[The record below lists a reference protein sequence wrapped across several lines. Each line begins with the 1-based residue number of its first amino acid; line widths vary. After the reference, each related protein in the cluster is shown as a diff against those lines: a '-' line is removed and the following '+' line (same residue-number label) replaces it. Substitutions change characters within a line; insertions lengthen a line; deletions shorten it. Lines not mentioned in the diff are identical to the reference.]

1 MQAASKV
8 VIIEPDSAMRARLVA
23 LFDFMQCPTETFP
36 TVEAV
41 PLPAAKQLDWVAIK
55 LGEGNS
61 EGAMRELLARLRGAN
76 LQLPVFHTPGHVGP
90 DCDDFTRE
98 FQLELPLN
106 HRQLAA
112 KLLRAREYAAALRA
126 DGECRWYP
134 LGVSPCMNAVR
145 RLAARVAPHA
155 STVLLL
161 GESGSGKEMLA
172 RYLHELSGRADRPF
186 VPVNCG
192 AIPPDLLESE
202 LFGHEKGAFT
212 GALTT
217 RIGRFELAQ
226 GGTLFLDEIG
236 DMPPAMQVK
245 LLRVLQERCFERV
258 GSNQSRSCDARVIAA
273 THRDLEAAVTAGKFR
288 EDLFYRLNVF
298 PIRIPPLRDRQAD
311 IPVLTQRILSRIEL
325 ATGHTISLTDDAQS
339 ALRAYAWPGNVRELA
354 NLLERIVI
362 MHAGESVDAGMLP
375 GWLANRPTT
384 PAAVDAGARGLPEGG
399 VDLKKHLA
407 ELEATMIREA
417 LARCG
422 TVAAAARLLRLQ
434 RTTMVEKLRKYRL
447 EFQAA

>member
-1 MQAASKV
+1 MQPDSKV
-8 VIIEPDSAMRARLVA
+8 VIVEPDSARMARLVA
-23 LFDFMQCPTETFP
+23 LFDFMQCETVTFAA
-36 TVEAV
+36 VEAI
-41 PLPAAKQLDWVAIK
+41 PLPNANQLDWVAIT

-61 EGAMRELLARLRGAN
+61 EGAMRDLLTRLRTAN
-76 LQLPVFHTPGHVGP
+76 LQLPVFHSSAQLSGEP
-90 DCDDFTRE
+90 DDFLRQ

-112 KLLRAREYAAALRA
+112 KLLIAREFATAARGA
-126 DGECRWYP
+126 GEGRWFP
-134 LGVSPCMNAVR
+134 LGVSPAMSAVR
-145 RLAARVAPHA
+145 RLAARVAPHQ

-172 RYLHELSGRADRPF
+172 RYLHELSGRADQPF

-212 GALTT
+212 GAVTS

-258 GSNQSRSCDARVIAA
+258 GSNVTRSCEARVIAA
-273 THRDLEAAVTAGKFR
+273 THRDLEAAVAAGSFR

-298 PIRIPPLRDRQAD
+298 PIRIPPLRDREAD
-311 IPVLTQRILSRIEL
+311 IPLLMDRILSRIEL
-325 ATGHTISLTDDAQS
+325 ATGHTVTLADDAQ
-339 ALRAYAWPGNVRELA
+339 AAIRRYAWPGNVRELA
-354 NLLERIVI
+354 NLLERMVI
-362 MHAGESVDAGMLP
+362 MHAGERIDASMLP
-375 GWLANRPTT
+375 IWLA
-384 PAAVDAGARGLPEGG
+384 PAAPAVADVSAGGLPEGG

-407 ELEATMIREA
+407 DLEATMIREA

-422 TVAAAARLLRLQ
+422 SVAAAARLLRLQ

-447 EFQAA
+447 EGQAA

>member
-1 MQAASKV
+1 MQSASKV
-8 VIIEPDSAMRARLVA
+8 VIVEPDSARLSRLVA
-23 LFDFMQCPTETFP
+23 LFDFMQCPSETFAA
-36 TVEAV
+36 VEAI
-41 PLPAAKQLDWVAIK
+41 PLGAARQLDWVAIA

-76 LQLPVFHTPGHVGP
+76 LQLPVFHTAGHVAP
-90 DCDDFTRE
+90 DCDDFIRE

-112 KLLRAREYAAALRA
+112 KLLRAREYAAAMRA
-126 DGECRWYP
+126 DVGGRWFP
-134 LGVSPCMNAVR
+134 LGVSPCMSAVR
-145 RLAARVAPHA
+145 RLAARVAPHT

-212 GALTT
+212 GALAT

-236 DMPPAMQVK
+236 DMPAAMQVK

-258 GSNQSRSCDARVIAA
+258 GSNQPRPCDARVIAA
-273 THRDLEAAVTAGKFR
+273 THRDLEAAVTAGRFR

-311 IPVLTQRILSRIEL
+311 IPDLTRRILSRIEL
-325 ATGHTISLTDDAQS
+325 ATGHSITLADDALA
-339 ALRAYAWPGNVRELA
+339 ALCAYAWPGNVRELG

-362 MHAGESVDAGMLP
+362 MHAGESVDAAMLP
-375 GWLANRPTT
+375 GWLTARAAA
-384 PAAVDAGARGLPEGG
+384 PAAAEPGTGGLPEGG

-407 ELEATMIREA
+407 DLEATMIREA

-422 TVAAAARLLRLQ
+422 SVAAAARLLRLQ

-447 EFQAA
+447 EVQAA

>member
-1 MQAASKV
+1 MQSASKV
-8 VIIEPDSAMRARLVA
+8 VIIEPDLAKRARLVA
-23 LFDFMQCPTETFP
+23 LFDFMQCPSETFHA
-36 TVEAV
+36 VEAV
-41 PLPAAKQLDWVAIK
+41 PLPAGKQLDWVAFA

-61 EGAMRELLARLRGAN
+61 EGAMRDLLDRLRNAN
-76 LQLPVFHTPGHVGP
+76 LRLPVFHTPGHYGP
-90 DCDDFTRE
+90 DHDDFIRE

-112 KLLRAREYAAALRA
+112 KLLRAREHAAATRA
-126 DGECRWYP
+126 GGGSRWYP
-134 LGVSPCMNAVR
+134 LGVSPSMSAVR
-145 RLAARVAPHA
+145 RLAARVAPHS

-161 GESGSGKEMLA
+161 GESGCGKEMLA

-236 DMPPAMQVK
+236 DMPAAMQVK

-258 GSNQSRSCDARVIAA
+258 GSNQSRPSDARVIAA
-273 THRDLEAAVTAGKFR
+273 THRDLEAAVTAGTFR

-298 PIRIPPLRDRQAD
+298 PIRIPPLRERQAD
-311 IPVLTQRILSRIEL
+311 IPVLTERILDRIEL
-325 ATGHTISLTDDAQS
+325 TTGHTVTLTDDAQ
-339 ALRAYAWPGNVRELA
+339 AAIRAYAWPGNVRELG

-362 MHAGESVDAGMLP
+362 MHAGETVDAGMLP
-375 GWLANRPTT
+375 AWLGARSGA
-384 PAAVDAGARGLPEGG
+384 PAAAEARAGGLPEEG
-399 VDLKKHLA
+399 VDLRKHLA
-407 ELEATMIREA
+407 QLEATMIREA

-422 TVAAAARLLRLQ
+422 SVAAAARLLRLQ

-447 EFQAA
+447 EVQAA

>member
-1 MQAASKV
+1 MKSDSKV
-8 VIIEPDSAMRARLVA
+8 VIVERDSSRMARLVA
-23 LFDFMQCPTETFP
+23 LFDFMQCETVAYP
-36 TVEAV
+36 AVEAI
-41 PLPAAKQLDWVAIK
+41 PLPAQNQLDWVAIK
-55 LGEGNS
+55 LGESNS
-61 EGAMRELLARLRGAN
+61 EGSMRELLARLRTAN
-76 LQLPVFHTPGHVGP
+76 LQLPILHNAGQLGQET
-90 DCDDFTRE
+90 DDFIRQ
-98 FQLELPLN
+98 FQLELPLT

-112 KLLRAREYAAALRA
+112 KLLQAREFAAAGRGDCQTA
-126 DGECRWYP
+126 WFP
-134 LGVSPCMNAVR
+134 LGVSPAMNAVR
-145 RLAARVAPHA
+145 RLAARVAPHT

-172 RYLHELSGRADRPF
+172 RYVHEMSGRARQPF

-212 GALTT
+212 GAVTART
-217 RIGRFELAQ
+217 GRFELAQ

-258 GSNQSRSCDARVIAA
+258 GSNVTRACDARVIAA
-273 THRDLEAAVTAGKFR
+273 THRDLEAEVAAGRFR

-311 IPVLTQRILSRIEL
+311 IPVLMQRILARIEL
-325 ATGHTISLTDDAQS
+325 ATSHTVQLTDDAKA
-339 ALRAYAWPGNVRELA
+339 ALMAYGWPGNVRELG

-362 MHAGESVDAGMLP
+362 MHSGERVDASMLP
-375 GWLANRPTT
+375 SWLLPR
-384 PAAVDAGARGLPEGG
+384 AAAGAAGGLPECG
-399 VDLKKHLA
+399 VDLRKYLA
-407 ELEATMIREA
+407 DLESTMIREA

-422 TVAAAARLLRLQ
+422 SVAAAARLLHLQ

-447 EFQAA
+447 EGQAA